1 MDNNSVYRYQPLN
14 NNQCALAMDYHN
26 HGILQGVRATPKQY
40 GSMQP
45 NMEDKVNMR
54 HAFWRVTPSV
64 NSNLG
69 KPHKYIPP
77 GSASSVTTAR
87 KQNAIGKSSYYSHN
101 ELYST
106 KDYNVNDSRSS
117 LRMVRSGGSVAPKK
131 KGAV

>member
-14 NNQCALAMDYHN
+14 NNQGVLAMNYHN
-26 HGILQGVRATPKQY
+26 NGILQGVRATPKQY

-45 NMEDKVNMR
+45 NMEDKVNVR
-54 HAFWRVTPSV
+54 HAFWRVSTPEKS
-64 NSNLG
+64 G
-69 KPHKYIPP
+69 KPLKYIPP
-77 GSASSVTTAR
+77 SSASSVTASR

-101 ELYST
+101 GLYST

-131 KGAV
+131 KGAI